1 MRTLKVLMVVFVL
14 CIAAQAWS
22 GLGQAAVNGTVVTI
36 DDDAFSAEDFRNWWL
51 NWRDKDMAVPATLDP
66 YVDWQLFAREAERM
80 ALFDDAQYQHEVNV
94 YLQVISLVNLK
105 YEEIDSKIDFSEASL
120 WAYYQEQFSPQ
131 WLLNVLIYKDLESAE
146 KAYTNLRAGKVT
158 VADLAKIAGER
169 SRQEQAQNPHGGQ
182 SIDVEELKKMSG
194 AEEKLLGVHEK
205 AGRRPYGTEKKWR
218 EVIAGLDKGAF
229 SRPFPWQ
236 ESYVVLQLVDTAPA
250 DKEDFAKMKSSVQNR
265 YRKYREA
272 VLTNELVG
280 QLKKKYAVR
289 IDEERI
295 DKLDPAATE
304 AGYSEA
310 PVITFSTMNVSEK
323 QLMDKVVQDMEFNK
337 QYGFKPEDTKKIVRR
352 VLDGMISQTLTTM
365 ESLDRHYERK
375 SPTRELF
382 EFHKRH
388 KLVKRLEAQIRSQGK
403 EASEPE
409 KEAFY
414 KEHIADFTTPQVY
427 KMAVIE
433 GAEEELK
440 KIWLEVVVNGKDI
453 MVVAEERLGH
463 KPEVV
468 SYPSNHLSPE
478 VKERASALN
487 KGDLSQVFSSD
498 KGFVM
503 LYMVESTPSRTEK
516 YEDIKGMIGK
526 KLAQDRYTAAKDEY
540 LAALRKKARIEMNDG
555 IWAELREEL
564 VKENEKK

>member
-1 MRTLKVLMVVFVL
+1 MRTLKILMVVVVL

-36 DDDAFSAEDFRNWWL
+36 DDDAFSAEDVRNWWL
-51 NWRDKDMAVPATLDP
+51 NWRDKDMAVPATPDP
-66 YVDWQLFAREAERM
+66 FVDWQLFAREAERM
-80 ALFDDAQYQHEVNV
+80 ALFDDAQYQHEVSV

-105 YEEIDSKIDFSEASL
+105 NEEIDSKVDFSEERL
-120 WAYYQEQFSPQ
+120 FAYYQEQYSPQ

-146 KAYTNLRAGKVT
+146 KAYTDLKAGKVT
-158 VADLAKIAGER
+158 IADLAKIAGER
-169 SRQEQAQNPHGGQ
+169 SRQEQANNPHGAQ
-182 SIDVEELKKMSG
+182 TIDVEELKKLSG

-205 AGRRPYGTEKKWR
+205 VGKRPFGTEKKWR
-218 EVIAGLDKGAF
+218 EVIAGLDKGAY

-236 ESYVVLQLVDTAPA
+236 ESYVVLNLVDTVPG
-250 DKEDFAKMKSSVQNR
+250 DKEDFAKMKSSVQAR
-265 YRKYREA
+265 YRKYQEA
-272 VLTNELVG
+272 VLTNDLVEK
-280 QLKKKYAVR
+280 LKKKYGVR

-295 DKLDPAATE
+295 GKLDPAAVAAE
-304 AGYSEA
+304 YSDA
-310 PVITFSTMNVSEK
+310 PVITFSTMAVSEK

-352 VLDGMISQTLTTM
+352 VVDGVISQTLTSM
-365 ESLDRHYERK
+365 EAVDRHYEQK
-375 SPTRELF
+375 SPTREVF
-382 EFHKRH
+382 EFFKRN
-388 KLVKRLEAQIRSQGK
+388 KLVKRLDAQIRTQGK
-403 EASEPE
+403 EVGEQE

-414 KEHIADFTTPQVY
+414 QEHIADFTTPQVY
-427 KMAVIE
+427 RMAVIE

-440 KIWLEVVVNGKDI
+440 KVWLEVVVNGKDI

-478 VKERASALN
+478 VKERAAALN

-503 LYMVESTPSRTEK
+503 LYMVESTPSRTAK
-516 YEDIKGMIGK
+516 YEDVKEMIGK
-526 KLAQDRYTAAKDEY
+526 KLAQDRYSAAKDEY
-540 LAALRKKARIEMNDG
+540 LKALRKKARIEMNDG